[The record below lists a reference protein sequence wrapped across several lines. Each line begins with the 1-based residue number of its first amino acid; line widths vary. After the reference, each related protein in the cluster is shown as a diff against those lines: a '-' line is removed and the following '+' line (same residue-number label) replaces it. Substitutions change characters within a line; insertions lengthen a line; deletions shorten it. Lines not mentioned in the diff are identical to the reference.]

1 MFSQFGICCTI
12 CPFCKFRY
20 DRGHLDLEMIN
31 LNSSENWLNDD
42 WEGTDTIV
50 PRHETMKIINVTQL
64 EKDAIL
70 VCYDSKCSF
79 FSYM

>member
-1 MFSQFGICCTI
+1 
-12 CPFCKFRY
+12 
-20 DRGHLDLEMIN
+20 MIN

-79 FSYM
+79 FSCVCGNRILFKQTISQFN